1 MRQPKSWIWPTG
13 SKYSQSYIDLNMR
26 SECSILE
33 DGSSGIPDGDLCSK
47 MLVPKCYLYFSG
59 PHWWTLSELIDT
71 NFHSIFLVFFLN
83 HIRMSRTKRENW
95 FQKKKHFKEKMAP
108 YGKKILSVITD
119 LAADLVCRARGT
131 VTKPSLRAYL
141 GQKYL

>member
-13 SKYSQSYIDLNMR
+13 SKYSQSYIDLNIR

-33 DGSSGIPDGDLCSK
+33 NGSSGIPDGDLCSK
-47 MLVPKCYLYFSG
+47 MLVPRCYLYFSG

-71 NFHSIFLVFFLN
+71 SFHSIFLVFFLN

-95 FQKKKHFKEKMAP
+95 FQRKKNITKKVTLRA
-108 YGKKILSVITD
+108 KKILTVITD
-119 LAADLVCRARGT
+119 LAADVAWRARVMKRT
-131 VTKPSLRAYL
+131 FLEHFFI
-141 GQKYL
+141 